1 LAATDC
7 LSRLVSQYN
16 IRVKTICSGVTNTD
30 LNDSHFYDTQVIAHT
45 LNQEE
50 KHSVMAGFIQSR
62 RIAAPAESYEINIT
76 PHNANSYLASF
87 MTAHACASVPD
98 VRIMG
103 IDVDRAPW
111 PR

>member
-1 LAATDC
+1 MAATDC

-30 LNDSHFYDTQVIAHT
+30 LNDSHFYDTQVNAHT

-62 RIAAPAESYEINIT
+62 RIAAPAEPYEMNIS
-76 PHNANSYLASF
+76 PHNANSYLSTF
-87 MTAHACASVPD
+87 ITAHACASVPD
-98 VRIMG
+98 VRIIG
-103 IDVDRAPW
+103 IGVDRTQW

>member
-1 LAATDC
+1 
-7 LSRLVSQYN
+7 
-16 IRVKTICSGVTNTD
+16 
-30 LNDSHFYDTQVIAHT
+30 
-45 LNQEE
+45 
-50 KHSVMAGFIQSR
+50 MAGFIQSR

-103 IDVDRAPW
+103 IDVDGAPW
-111 PR
+111 RDDIVTELPEIKDGYLKIPRKPGLGVELNEKEIAKHPWYGNKKF